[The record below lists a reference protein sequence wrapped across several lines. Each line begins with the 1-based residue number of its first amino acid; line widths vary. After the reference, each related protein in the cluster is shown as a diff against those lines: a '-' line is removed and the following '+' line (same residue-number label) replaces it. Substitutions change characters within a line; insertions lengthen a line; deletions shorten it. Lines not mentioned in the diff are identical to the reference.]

1 LRDFEPGRL
10 NKLERRMGVDKIIKQ
25 ILSES
30 IKVKN
35 EILDDPSLLDQ
46 IRKISSLIIEAYK
59 RKNKVILFGN
69 GGSAAD
75 AQHVAGELVNKFQL
89 EREALP
95 AIALTTDSSVLT
107 SIANDCDYSKV
118 FARQVEAWT
127 KEGDVVIGIS
137 TSGTSPNVTEA
148 VKVAK
153 ERGAKTVGFTGRDG
167 GKLAELVDLVISVP
181 SDKTPRIQES
191 HITIFHIICYLI
203 ERGLFGNEGQK

>member
-1 LRDFEPGRL
+1 
-10 NKLERRMGVDKIIKQ
+10 VDEIIRQ

-35 EILDDPSLLDQ
+35 KILDDPSLLDQ
-46 IRKISSLIIEAYK
+46 IRKISLIIIEAYR

-75 AQHVAGELVNKFQL
+75 AQHVAGELVNKLQL

-95 AIALTTDSSVLT
+95 AMALTTDSSVLT
-107 SIANDCDYSKV
+107 SIANDYDYSRV
-118 FARQVEAWT
+118 FARQVEVWA

-137 TSGTSPNVTEA
+137 TSGSSANVIEG

-153 ERGAKTVGFTGRDG
+153 EKGAKTIGFTGRGG
-167 GKLAELVDLVISVP
+167 GKLAKLVDLVVSVP
-181 SDKTPRIQES
+181 SDETPRIQES
-191 HITIFHIICYLI
+191 HITIFHIICYLV
-203 ERGLFGNEGQK
+203 ERELFGNEKQK